1 MMQNVNAQFVIGP
14 FLYFNVG
21 SSSSS
26 PSWSSQLII
35 RLCINLATLIFTTV
49 WKKYLWAIC
58 LY

>member
-1 MMQNVNAQFVIGP
+1 MKCGHFKKMQNVNAQFVIGP

-35 RLCINLATLIFTTV
+35 QGYAL
-49 WKKYLWAIC
+49 
-58 LY
+58 